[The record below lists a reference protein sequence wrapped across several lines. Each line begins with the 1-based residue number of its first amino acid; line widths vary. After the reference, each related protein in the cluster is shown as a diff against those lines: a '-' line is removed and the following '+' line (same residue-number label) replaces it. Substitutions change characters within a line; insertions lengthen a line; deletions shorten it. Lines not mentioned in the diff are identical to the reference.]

1 MKKTIAILLVAVLA
15 MCSVFAEIALGGEAK
30 VAFTGDFD
38 KKSAAFDNTSKAKLT
53 LDANSASKVYEGDIY
68 AGIKATL
75 EFEIGKAL
83 TSASVNAAPT
93 GVEDAIKTESADF
106 LKVKKFKI
114 DEAYITDGN
123 WKVSI
128 LSAAATPTF
137 AKGWETAK
145 SGDDNKDVTL
155 AVAVGKDIPGVT
167 VEYAGWKVG
176 AGLKATFKDGEKKE
190 GMLTLATPSFT
201 FDAVSV
207 KAGAGAANK
216 DGKLTVGGGVEAKY
230 ATDAFSA
237 TVAGD
242 VVYGKVGNTF
252 DAAVSAKVEVT
263 PVTVDAFYAKSA
275 KLYDKVA
282 TYADRYFTG
291 AGDTKDYL
299 SAKVAGSF
307 AINEQPVT
315 VTLVGLDLINKQ
327 YLDLEAKST
336 FSGVETYLNGGYEVK
351 AKLTHL
357 GVGAS
362 YTMDKVGKIYGGV
375 GMSITTKVDSLKAKV
390 GIENKTLVSGATL
403 AAEYA
408 TGNLVAETDKFGK
421 ITASAKITF

>member
-30 VAFTGDFD
+30 VAFTGNFD
-38 KKSAAFDNTSKAKLT
+38 EKTAAFDNTSKAKLT

-75 EFEIGKAL
+75 KFKIDTIEK
-83 TSASVNAAPT
+83 V
-93 GVEDAIKTESADF
+93 
-106 LKVKKFKI
+106 LKVDEFKI

-137 AKGWETAK
+137 AKGWE
-145 SGDDNKDVTL
+145 SIYNKEKDADKNPVL
-155 AVAVGKDIPGVT
+155 KDAVGSGIKGVT
-167 VEYAGWKVG
+167 VEVAGWKAGVG
-176 AGLKATFKDGEKKE
+176 LEADFKQGGRKD
-190 GMLTLATPSFT
+190 GMLTIATPSFT
-201 FDAVSV
+201 FDAVSL
-207 KAGAGAANK
+207 KAGAGVANNN
-216 DGKLTVGGGVEAKY
+216 GSLTVGGGAEVKY
-230 ATDAFSA
+230 ASDVISA
-237 TVAGD
+237 TVATD
-242 VVYGKVGNTF
+242 AVYGKKDNSFGVAV
-252 DAAVSAKVEVT
+252 AANVSVA
-263 PVTVDAFYAKSA
+263 PVTVDAFYATKTD
-275 KLYDKVA
+275 LLNKVN
-282 TYADRYFTG
+282 TYVDRYFVTTDS
-291 AGDTKDYL
+291 DTVNTFVVDHYL

-307 AINEQPVT
+307 AIKEQPVT
-315 VTLVGLDLINKQ
+315 VTLVGLDLINRQ

-336 FSGVETYLNGGYEVK
+336 FKGIETYLNGGYEVK

-375 GMSITTKVDSLKAKV
+375 GMSITTKVDTLKAKV

-408 TGNLVAETDKFGK
+408 TGNLVAETGKFGK
-421 ITASAKITF
+421 VSASAKITF